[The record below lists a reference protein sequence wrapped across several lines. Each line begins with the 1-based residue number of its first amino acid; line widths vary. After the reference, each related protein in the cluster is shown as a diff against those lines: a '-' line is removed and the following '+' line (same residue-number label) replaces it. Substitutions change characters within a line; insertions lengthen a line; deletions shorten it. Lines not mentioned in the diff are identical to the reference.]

1 MERKDSN
8 QLFKIV
14 WQKNV
19 VSFMR
24 DWSLNSPTPEALI
37 GLFNWCM
44 GVSDLK
50 YLILTIDCANE
61 ASCKVVQRAGFELFE
76 KRYPLSHKQANMES
90 DCYYYFR
97 KYRN

>member
-24 DWSLNSPTPEALI
+24 DWSENIPTPESLE

-61 ASCKVVQRAGFELFE
+61 ASCKVAQRAGFELFE
-76 KRYPLSHKQANMES
+76 KRYPHSHKQPNMES